1 MSDNNDLAYRMEVE
15 AAQCRGFAAKFKKKA
30 ENAKLPLRKAF
41 YSALERR
48 YRLLAEINQRE
59 AEKLRSPE

>member
-1 MSDNNDLAYRMEVE
+1 VSDNNDLAYRMEVE

-30 ENAKLPLRKAF
+30 KNAKLPLKKAF

-48 YRLLAEINQRE
+48 YMLLAEINQRE
-59 AEKLRSPE
+59 AEKLRSRE